1 MENKKV
7 LKTLFIRNAC
17 MHSRGTLQ
25 TMNAL
30 VLTVIVIG
38 IVSFILVKLSSP
50 QPIKDVGNFYDSIMN
65 PQDTKPLSQDLLEYK
80 NKHLILHTEYL
91 PPNTV
96 LRLTLRDLKDR
107 TFLQREYHKT
117 RKPIILPTIA
127 PPITHIILDM
137 TTNQQKTQHQYYLL
151 QEHYTRETIRQ
162 ASHDILTLLKKD
174 KDLTSLF
181 TSCTITP
188 PQGKTILF
196 SDVIGRALS
205 AEAPL
210 STSGTGLSWEG
221 VPGESRSEHPL
232 VAFTG
237 CRTSDWTA
245 FLQTG
250 MCPSTGEYKGE
261 EQLALFIGNLHDILL
276 PYGLSLLDMPFIR
289 ISPPTADE
297 LRRAILRKA
306 GETRLEEKDI
316 SCTPLLLKV

>member
-1 MENKKV
+1 
-7 LKTLFIRNAC
+7 
-17 MHSRGTLQ
+17 
-25 TMNAL
+25 MNAL

-181 TSCTITP
+181 TSCTITTP
-188 PQGKTILF
+188 TGRTITL
-196 SDVIGRALS
+196 
-205 AEAPL
+205 AEIIQRSISPTASLLNPA
-210 STSGTGLSWEG
+210 TGSSWSS
-221 VPGESRSEHPL
+221 VPGESNGETPL
-232 VAFTG
+232 TTFTQ
-237 CRTSDWTA
+237 CHTADWEKFIIT
-245 FLQTG
+245 QS
-250 MCPSTGEYKGE
+250 CPEDHQPRRE
-261 EQLALFIGNLHDILL
+261 ESLALFIGNMQNTFYQQGIDLVGMRRIT
-276 PYGLSLLDMPFIR
+276 LSLSHATELRETILEKASR
-289 ISPPTADE
+289 IS
-297 LRRAILRKA
+297 
-306 GETRLEEKDI
+306 LEERDI
-316 SCTPLLLKV
+316 ACESKLMKIT